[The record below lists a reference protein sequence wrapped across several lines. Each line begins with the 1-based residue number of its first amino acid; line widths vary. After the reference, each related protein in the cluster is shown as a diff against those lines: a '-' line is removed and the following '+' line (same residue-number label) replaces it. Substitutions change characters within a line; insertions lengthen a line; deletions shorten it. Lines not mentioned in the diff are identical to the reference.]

1 MLSQKT
7 TLERFFFSFRK
18 NVVGNRQ
25 LFESPFGTK
34 EIIYADWTASGRAY
48 APIEACIQEK
58 IMPFVANTHTTS
70 TITGTLMSDAYEEA
84 KTIVKKH
91 VNANSD
97 DILLFCGSGMTA
109 AVNKL
114 QRILGLRLPER
125 MTDYAPNR
133 GLHADESLRP
143 IVFVTEMEHH
153 SNHISWLETIATVE
167 VIDCGENGNVDL
179 ECFRNLLEQYKH
191 RTTKIAAITACSNV
205 TGIQTPIHEVAKMIH
220 EQGGWC
226 FVDFACSAPYVN
238 IDMHPA
244 DTHRAYAHPPEN
256 STHLDAIYFSP
267 HKFLGGPG
275 TPGVL
280 IFNKKLYHNTVP
292 DQPGGGTVIY
302 TNPWNDRVYSSD
314 IEQREDGGTPPFL
327 QGIKAAMCIRLKEE
341 MGVENMLH
349 REEEMLQILF
359 AELSKIGNLEIL
371 EAGSRKRLGIISFII
386 HGAHYNLIVK
396 ILNDR
401 FGIQAR
407 GGCSCAGTY
416 GHHLLRV
423 SLSQSHEILNAIRAG
438 DLHSKPG
445 WIRLSIHPTMT
456 NAELTFIMDAI
467 RSTAE
472 NFKTWMQD
480 YHYDPERNEFC
491 FKGLDSDGNNDIHDW
506 FSVSMWSDRPNPVK
520 PGQ

>member
-1 MLSQKT
+1 
-7 TLERFFFSFRK
+7 
-18 NVVGNRQ
+18 
-25 LFESPFGTK
+25 
-34 EIIYADWTASGRAY
+34 
-48 APIEACIQEK
+48 
-58 IMPFVANTHTTS
+58 
-70 TITGTLMSDAYEEA
+70 
-84 KTIVKKH
+84 
-91 VNANSD
+91 
-97 DILLFCGSGMTA
+97 
-109 AVNKL
+109 
-114 QRILGLRLPER
+114 
-125 MTDYAPNR
+125 
-133 GLHADESLRP
+133 
-143 IVFVTEMEHH
+143 
-153 SNHISWLETIATVE
+153 
-167 VIDCGENGNVDL
+167 
-179 ECFRNLLEQYKH
+179 
-191 RTTKIAAITACSNV
+191 
-205 TGIQTPIHEVAKMIH
+205 
-220 EQGGWC
+220 
-226 FVDFACSAPYVN
+226 
-238 IDMHPA
+238 
-244 DTHRAYAHPPEN
+244 
-256 STHLDAIYFSP
+256 
-267 HKFLGGPG
+267 
-275 TPGVL
+275 
-280 IFNKKLYHNTVP
+280 
-292 DQPGGGTVIY
+292 
-302 TNPWNDRVYSSD
+302 
-314 IEQREDGGTPPFL
+314 
-327 QGIKAAMCIRLKEE
+327 MCIRLKEE